1 MSRRTSFVT
10 LTRSTAG
17 AAILAVVALACGPA
31 APPVATPGPT
41 ADASASPTTSAI
53 PSANVSFGPAPS
65 VAGLDGPPDAVLS
78 AEGGDPVTGQLGTFI
93 WMETGTDTP
102 WLPGAPLTV
111 GAGEPL
117 TLTLVPD
124 RDITVWRARYVPADA
139 VGPDGAK
146 SLGEG
151 AGDPAFD
158 APGRGTWTL
167 EVAVEFGTAV
177 GTASYFWRLKVE

>member
-1 MSRRTSFVT
+1 MSRRSSFGT
-10 LTRSTAG
+10 LARGVAG

-31 APPVATPGPT
+31 APPSATPGPT
-41 ADASASPTTSAI
+41 QDAGASAATSAI
-53 PSANVSFGPAPS
+53 PSASATSGPSPS
-65 VAGLDGPPDAVLS
+65 VAGRDAPPDAVLS

-102 WLPGAPLTV
+102 WLPGAPITV

-117 TLTLVPD
+117 TVGLVPD

-139 VGPDGAK
+139 AGPDGAK
-146 SLGEG
+146 TLGEG
-151 AGDPAFD
+151 AGDPVFD
-158 APGRGTWTL
+158 APGRGTWTV
-167 EVAVEFGTAV
+167 EVAVGFGTAV